1 MQRLYRR
8 HLRAYSLYAD
18 YSTLDIRITVGTG
31 SEKLDFQICVDL
43 EFPQTFANK
52 KEYKYGR
59 TNGDCSMY

>member
-43 EFPQTFANK
+43 EFPRIFTIK
-52 KEYKYGR
+52 KEHKYGR
-59 TNGDCSMY
+59 TNGDWSVP

>member
-18 YSTLDIRITVGTG
+18 YSTLYIRITVGPG

-43 EFPQTFANK
+43 EFPR
-52 KEYKYGR
+52 YLL
-59 TNGDCSMY
+59 